1 MDISPRNNNLLTITN
16 TRHTEAEET
25 NIVALQPYISAEPTL
40 LEIVEPEITFEALS
54 SQLQPPCEIQ

>member
-1 MDISPRNNNLLTITN
+1 MDISPRNNNILTITN
-16 TRHTEAEET
+16 TRHNTAEET

>member
-1 MDISPRNNNLLTITN
+1 MDTSPRNNNLLTITN
-16 TRHTEAEET
+16 TRYTEAEET